1 MTKQER
7 QELQQEYEGLKL
19 VGRLTNDPI
28 FKTFFTLYLMAENE
42 VERNAFNERFW
53 QEVDTQNQAKKQ
65 AIELEFTQCFRKL
78 PQLIG
83 QSIQKISF
91 ERTF

>member
-1 MTKQER
+1 MIEKYSQTNE
-7 QELQQEYEGLKL
+7 L

-42 VERNAFNERFW
+42 VERNALNERFW
-53 QEVDTQNQAKKQ
+53 QEVDTQSQAKKQ
-65 AIELEFTQCFRKL
+65 AIEIEFTQCFRKL